1 MAQHPI
7 ESVAGGS
14 AHEAVRERIIATTV
28 AWAKGVSLAEIRT
41 GFEALLAYPGTS
53 IPEPVAIGHVPAAWI
68 RGSSYRGKTALLFC
82 HGGGFQIGS
91 VKSHGD
97 LMARLAAE
105 TGTDVLGF
113 DYRLAPEHPFPAAVH
128 DAFFV
133 YRWLLDQGVASDRIA
148 IAGDSAGAALAL
160 GIALQARNNGLAPPA
175 CLALISPWLDLTM
188 RGESYVSRAAFDV
201 FSKPRQ
207 LGAMAR
213 AYLGRTG
220 DPLDPLASPV
230 EADLSGLP
238 PILIH
243 TGDFDITLDDSFLL
257 ADRARAR
264 GTTVELKVWPAMYHH
279 FQVFRELPESAL
291 SLNEI
296 GLFIRRHLR
305 H

>member
-1 MAQHPI
+1 M
-7 ESVAGGS
+7 
-14 AHEAVRERIIATTV
+14 
-28 AWAKGVSLAEIRT
+28 
-41 GFEALLAYPGTS
+41 
-53 IPEPVAIGHVPAAWI
+53 PAAWI
-68 RGSSYRGKTALLFC
+68 RASSERGKTALLFC

-105 TGTDVLGF
+105 TAMDVLGF
-113 DYRLAPEHPFPAAVH
+113 DYRLAPEHRFPAAAH
-128 DAFFV
+128 DAFSV
-133 YRWLLDQGVASDRIA
+133 YRWMIDRGLAPDRIA
-148 IAGDSAGAALAL
+148 VAGDSAGAALAL
-160 GIALQARNNGLAPPA
+160 GVALQARDKGLAPPA

-188 RGESYVSRAAFDV
+188 RGDSYVSRAAFDV

-207 LGAMAR
+207 LSAMAR

-230 EADLSGLP
+230 EADLSDLP

-243 TGDFDITLDDSFLL
+243 AGDYDITLDDSFLL

-264 GTTVELKVWPAMYHH
+264 GTSVELKVWPSMYHH

-291 SLNEI
+291 SLGEVGI
-296 GLFIRRHLR
+296 FIRRHIR
-305 H
+305 P